1 MLSFGEG
8 QRLRATLGERAAPPR
23 ILVLGDIMLD
33 RYLYGE
39 AERISPEAPVP
50 VVRVRR
56 QRQVAGGAAN
66 VALNLARLGAE
77 TIVSG
82 YVGDDAH
89 GRELLTAMLA
99 EGMEPVL
106 TSPGPQFP
114 TITKTRVVGSRQQ
127 MLRIDHEEVD
137 AVPASAEAELLAQVK
152 GVMDRGLDAVVLSD
166 YAKGVL
172 SDAVCD
178 EVIRLARAKNIP
190 VFVDPKGIDYRKYTQ
205 ATCLSPNRKELAA
218 AVHLGEGDLES
229 LISAGETLRTDLQL
243 DFLLAT
249 LGELGMALLEPGR
262 VRRYATQAREV
273 FDVSGAGDTV
283 IATLAFMA
291 AIGLPME
298 QSVRMANLAAGFV
311 VAKLGTYAISMDE
324 LLGVLDS
331 LDDAQVDDVLDEEGL
346 RLAIETWTKSGKDVG
361 LYLSSFDPIQLSE
374 IRAAKAKLGQG
385 RLVGLAV
392 GDIADAR
399 VAMAINELDA
409 VAHLAQDVA
418 ERIIEAYG
426 QTLEGKQS

>member
-8 QRLRATLGERAAPPR
+8 QRLRTTLGERAAPPR

-152 GVMDRGLDAVVLSD
+152 SVMDRGLDAVVLSD

-172 SDAVCD
+172 SDAVCG
-178 EVIRLARAKNIP
+178 EVIRLARGKNIP
-190 VFVDPKGIDYRKYTQ
+190 VFVDPKGIDYRKYTR

-361 LYLSSFDPIQLSE
+361 LYLSPFDPIQLSE

-409 VAHLAQDVA
+409 VAHVAQDVA
-418 ERIIEAYG
+418 ERIIEVYG

>member
-8 QRLRATLGERAAPPR
+8 QRLRTTLSERAAPPR

-66 VALNLARLGAE
+66 VALNLARLGAD

-82 YVGDDAH
+82 YIGDDAH

-137 AVPASAEAELLAQVK
+137 AVPSSAEAELLAQVK

-172 SDAVCD
+172 SDAVCG
-178 EVIRLARAKNIP
+178 EVIRLAREKNIP
-190 VFVDPKGIDYRKYTQ
+190 VFVDPKGIDYRKYTK

-218 AVHLGEGDLES
+218 AVHLGEGDLEA
-229 LISAGETLRTDLQL
+229 LISAGETLRTDLEL

-331 LDDAQVDDVLDEEGL
+331 LDDAQVDDVLDEAGL

-361 LYLSSFDPIQLSE
+361 LYLSSFDPIQLGE

-409 VAHLAQDVA
+409 VAHVAQDVA
-418 ERIIEAYG
+418 ERIIENYG